1 LGSSN
6 TTLGFLFLSQLE
18 KLESGQSGVASCVV
32 DVVLCSN
39 NLLAEGIV
47 HTSWFL
53 PPWCLSLRPGSL
65 WSPLGSALC
74 WELAELLLLLRSRLE
89 SLWLRCW
96 PLPLRRLRSR
106 LESLGLRCSLLGCT
120 RGRGVGLELTEG
132 LSLLGAELLL
142 LNGKVL
148 LVNLEMAHMCVLL
161 VCSGPE

>member
-1 LGSSN
+1 
-6 TTLGFLFLSQLE
+6 
-18 KLESGQSGVASCVV
+18 V
-32 DVVLCSN
+32 DIILCGN

-47 HTSWFL
+47 HTSWLRL
-53 PPWCLSLRPGSL
+53 PPGGRSCSPGSL

>member
-18 KLESGQSGVASCVV
+18 KLEPGKSGVASCVV
-32 DVVLCSN
+32 DVVLCCN
-39 NLLAEGIV
+39 DLLAEGIV

-74 WELAELLLLLRSRLE
+74 WELAELLLLLGSRLE
-89 SLWLRCW
+89 PLWLRCW
-96 PLPLRRLRSR
+96 PLPLRLRSR
-106 LESLGLRCSLLGCT
+106 LEALRLRCSWLGCT
-120 RGRGVGLELTEG
+120 RRRRVGLELTEG
-132 LSLLGAELLL
+132 LPLLRAELLL

-148 LVNLEMAHMCVLL
+148 LVNLEMAPVCVLL
-161 VCSGPE
+161 VSSGPE